1 MKMNEKRN
9 PGFIVRLLML
19 LMICCSAAAGAMAQ
33 TVVSGK
39 ITDKSTSDPLPGA
52 TVSITPNGG
61 KTRLGVSDMDGK
73 YRIDNLAAGQ
83 YRIKVSYMGYKTYEK
98 SVSLGSSDNK
108 VMNISLTEDA
118 TMLENLSV
126 EGRATRAQQA
136 GDTLSYNASAFK
148 VLDGSTAEELLAK
161 MPGIVVEGGEV
172 QAQGE
177 SVSKVMVDGKE
188 FFDGDVNLALKN
200 LPADIIASIEV
211 FDKKSDQ
218 AEFTG
223 FDDGE
228 EIKTINIVTK
238 SGYKEGVFG
247 KVYGGYGTDNRYN
260 AGGNINIFDESQR
273 LSILGMSN
281 NVNQQN
287 FSQEDL
293 SGVMSAQSSK
303 RGGRRGGGRRG
314 STDNFMVGSLGGVT
328 KTNGIGLNYVNEWN
342 DKLKLTSSY
351 FFNQSSN
358 DYQEKLQREYFE
370 SALPGMSY
378 MQDSESDMTNWN
390 HRVNMNLEYK
400 IDADN
405 TLQLRP
411 KFSYQ
416 SSNTL
421 SSYLGENL
429 LYGEQQSSIGSSSE
443 SDVKSYSAGLNATYR
458 HRFSKQGRTLSLSV
472 NGQITDKR
480 SDTYTD
486 YKESK
491 TEEGTTTATEYSQ
504 RKDNDE
510 KQTSLRTNLMYTE
523 PIVDNVQLSAN
534 YKFSYSNSDA
544 DKKTFE
550 SDGMTD
556 LGEQLIDQMSS
567 VYQTD
572 YLTHA
577 AGLGLRWNLDKW
589 RFTLGADF
597 QWASLDGEQSYP
609 VADNIS
615 HNYFSVLP
623 SAMIRY
629 SLNRNNSFM
638 LRYRS
643 SSTSPTL
650 QQLQSVV
657 DNTNPLFLSTGNPLL
672 DQQINHTLNL
682 RYTLTTMSGQTFIA
696 MLGATLRN
704 GYVADS
710 TFVATEDITLPGG
723 IEMDKGA
730 QLTRPVNL
738 DGYYSL
744 QAMLTYGFPL
754 DLIRSNVNLSLAG
767 NYASV
772 PTIFNG
778 VKSNTRELTFVPKV
792 VIGSNISDKLDFT
805 LSYSASINKALNS
818 VADLNTSNYV
828 THIAQARVGWTF
840 WAGLTLRSTL
850 TYTGY
855 SGLSADTEDYFLW
868 NASLGK
874 KFLKNNAA
882 EIRLD
887 VYDILGQSQSFR
899 QSVGS
904 NYYDYLTA
912 NVLQP
917 YAMVSFVYTIR

>member
-458 HRFSKQGRTLSLSV
+458 HRFNKQGRTLSLSV

-491 TEEGTTTATEYSQ
+491 TEDGTTTATEYSQ

-577 AGLGLRWNLDKW
+577 AGLGLRWNLDRW

-682 RYTLTTMSGQTFIA
+682 RYMLTTMSGQTFIA

>member
-1 MKMNEKRN
+1 MNDKRT
-9 PGFIVRLLML
+9 PGFIVRLLIL
-19 LMICCSAAAGAMAQ
+19 LMICCSAAVGAMAQ
-33 TVVSGK
+33 TVISGK

-52 TVSITPNGG
+52 TVSVTPNGG
-61 KTRLGVSDMDGK
+61 KARLGVSDMNGT
-73 YRIDNLAAGQ
+73 YRIENLAAGQ

-98 SVSLGSSDNK
+98 SISLSSSDNK

-118 TMLENLSV
+118 TMLDNISV
-126 EGRATRAQQA
+126 EGRATRAKQA

-273 LSILGMSN
+273 LSVLGMSN

-303 RGGRRGGGRRG
+303 RGGKRGGGRRG

-378 MQDSESDMTNWN
+378 MQDSESDITNWN

-458 HRFSKQGRTLSLSV
+458 HRFNKQGRTLSLSV

-491 TEEGTTTATEYSQ
+491 TDDGTTTATEYSQ

-510 KQTSLRTNLMYTE
+510 RQTSLRTNLMYTE

-544 DKKTFE
+544 DKKTYE

-556 LGEQLIDQMSS
+556 LGE
-567 VYQTD
+567 
-572 YLTHA
+572 
-577 AGLGLRWNLDKW
+577 
-589 RFTLGADF
+589 
-597 QWASLDGEQSYP
+597 
-609 VADNIS
+609 
-615 HNYFSVLP
+615 
-623 SAMIRY
+623 
-629 SLNRNNSFM
+629 
-638 LRYRS
+638 
-643 SSTSPTL
+643 
-650 QQLQSVV
+650 
-657 DNTNPLFLSTGNPLL
+657 
-672 DQQINHTLNL
+672 
-682 RYTLTTMSGQTFIA
+682 
-696 MLGATLRN
+696 
-704 GYVADS
+704 
-710 TFVATEDITLPGG
+710 
-723 IEMDKGA
+723 
-730 QLTRPVNL
+730 
-738 DGYYSL
+738 
-744 QAMLTYGFPL
+744 
-754 DLIRSNVNLSLAG
+754 
-767 NYASV
+767 
-772 PTIFNG
+772 
-778 VKSNTRELTFVPKV
+778 
-792 VIGSNISDKLDFT
+792 
-805 LSYSASINKALNS
+805 
-818 VADLNTSNYV
+818 
-828 THIAQARVGWTF
+828 
-840 WAGLTLRSTL
+840 
-850 TYTGY
+850 
-855 SGLSADTEDYFLW
+855 
-868 NASLGK
+868 
-874 KFLKNNAA
+874 
-882 EIRLD
+882 
-887 VYDILGQSQSFR
+887 
-899 QSVGS
+899 
-904 NYYDYLTA
+904 
-912 NVLQP
+912 
-917 YAMVSFVYTIR
+917 

>member
-1 MKMNEKRN
+1 MNEKRT

-19 LMICCSAAAGAMAQ
+19 LMICCSAAAGAIAQ

-61 KTRLGVSDMDGK
+61 NTRLGVSDMDGK

-491 TEEGTTTATEYSQ
+491 TEDGTTTATEYSQ

-805 LSYSASINKALNS
+805 LSYSASINNALSS

>member
-1 MKMNEKRN
+1 MKMNEKRT

-52 TVSITPNGG
+52 TVSITPDGG

-458 HRFSKQGRTLSLSV
+458 HRFNKQGRTLSLSV

-491 TEEGTTTATEYSQ
+491 TEDGTTTATEYSQ

-682 RYTLTTMSGQTFIA
+682 RYMLTTMSGQTFIA

-805 LSYSASINKALNS
+805 QSYSASINKALSS

>member
-19 LMICCSAAAGAMAQ
+19 LVICCSAAAGAMAQ

-52 TVSITPNGG
+52 TVSITPNDG

-458 HRFSKQGRTLSLSV
+458 HRFNKQGRTLSLSV

-491 TEEGTTTATEYSQ
+491 TEDGTTTATEYSQ

-629 SLNRNNSFM
+629 SLDRNNSFM

-792 VIGSNISDKLDFT
+792 VIGSNISDKLDFM
-805 LSYSASINKALNS
+805 LSYSASINKALSS

>member
-1 MKMNEKRN
+1 MNEKRN

-458 HRFSKQGRTLSLSV
+458 HRFNKQGRTLSLSV

-491 TEEGTTTATEYSQ
+491 TEDGTTTATEYSQ

-672 DQQINHTLNL
+672 DQ
-682 RYTLTTMSGQTFIA
+682 RLT
-696 MLGATLRN
+696 
-704 GYVADS
+704 
-710 TFVATEDITLPGG
+710 
-723 IEMDKGA
+723 
-730 QLTRPVNL
+730 
-738 DGYYSL
+738 
-744 QAMLTYGFPL
+744 
-754 DLIRSNVNLSLAG
+754 IRS
-767 NYASV
+767 
-772 PTIFNG
+772 T
-778 VKSNTRELTFVPKV
+778 
-792 VIGSNISDKLDFT
+792 
-805 LSYSASINKALNS
+805 
-818 VADLNTSNYV
+818 
-828 THIAQARVGWTF
+828 
-840 WAGLTLRSTL
+840 
-850 TYTGY
+850 
-855 SGLSADTEDYFLW
+855 
-868 NASLGK
+868 
-874 KFLKNNAA
+874 
-882 EIRLD
+882 
-887 VYDILGQSQSFR
+887 
-899 QSVGS
+899 
-904 NYYDYLTA
+904 
-912 NVLQP
+912 
-917 YAMVSFVYTIR
+917 

>member
-1 MKMNEKRN
+1 MNEKRT

-458 HRFSKQGRTLSLSV
+458 HRFNKQGRTLSLSV

-491 TEEGTTTATEYSQ
+491 TEDGTTTATEYSQ

-577 AGLGLRWNLDKW
+577 AGLGLRWNLDRW

-629 SLNRNNSFM
+629 SLDRNNSFM

-657 DNTNPLFLSTGNPLL
+657 DT
-672 DQQINHTLNL
+672 
-682 RYTLTTMSGQTFIA
+682 
-696 MLGATLRN
+696 
-704 GYVADS
+704 
-710 TFVATEDITLPGG
+710 
-723 IEMDKGA
+723 
-730 QLTRPVNL
+730 
-738 DGYYSL
+738 
-744 QAMLTYGFPL
+744 
-754 DLIRSNVNLSLAG
+754 LIRCSSLPETRC
-767 NYASV
+767 STSRL
-772 PTIFNG
+772 TI
-778 VKSNTRELTFVPKV
+778 
-792 VIGSNISDKLDFT
+792 
-805 LSYSASINKALNS
+805 
-818 VADLNTSNYV
+818 
-828 THIAQARVGWTF
+828 
-840 WAGLTLRSTL
+840 RST
-850 TYTGY
+850 
-855 SGLSADTEDYFLW
+855 
-868 NASLGK
+868 
-874 KFLKNNAA
+874 
-882 EIRLD
+882 
-887 VYDILGQSQSFR
+887 
-899 QSVGS
+899 
-904 NYYDYLTA
+904 
-912 NVLQP
+912 
-917 YAMVSFVYTIR
+917 

>member
-1 MKMNEKRN
+1 
-9 PGFIVRLLML
+9 
-19 LMICCSAAAGAMAQ
+19 
-33 TVVSGK
+33 
-39 ITDKSTSDPLPGA
+39 
-52 TVSITPNGG
+52 
-61 KTRLGVSDMDGK
+61 
-73 YRIDNLAAGQ
+73 
-83 YRIKVSYMGYKTYEK
+83 
-98 SVSLGSSDNK
+98 
-108 VMNISLTEDA
+108 
-118 TMLENLSV
+118 
-126 EGRATRAQQA
+126 
-136 GDTLSYNASAFK
+136 
-148 VLDGSTAEELLAK
+148 
-161 MPGIVVEGGEV
+161 
-172 QAQGE
+172 
-177 SVSKVMVDGKE
+177 
-188 FFDGDVNLALKN
+188 
-200 LPADIIASIEV
+200 
-211 FDKKSDQ
+211 
-218 AEFTG
+218 
-223 FDDGE
+223 
-228 EIKTINIVTK
+228 
-238 SGYKEGVFG
+238 
-247 KVYGGYGTDNRYN
+247 
-260 AGGNINIFDESQR
+260 
-273 LSILGMSN
+273 MSN

-458 HRFSKQGRTLSLSV
+458 HRFNKQGRTLSLSV

-491 TEEGTTTATEYSQ
+491 TEDGTTTATEYSQ

-550 SDGMTD
+550 NDGMTD

-615 HNYFSVLP
+615 HNY
-623 SAMIRY
+623 
-629 SLNRNNSFM
+629 SLCCR
-638 LRYRS
+638 
-643 SSTSPTL
+643 
-650 QQLQSVV
+650 
-657 DNTNPLFLSTGNPLL
+657 
-672 DQQINHTLNL
+672 
-682 RYTLTTMSGQTFIA
+682 
-696 MLGATLRN
+696 
-704 GYVADS
+704 
-710 TFVATEDITLPGG
+710 
-723 IEMDKGA
+723 
-730 QLTRPVNL
+730 RP
-738 DGYYSL
+738 
-744 QAMLTYGFPL
+744 
-754 DLIRSNVNLSLAG
+754 
-767 NYASV
+767 
-772 PTIFNG
+772 
-778 VKSNTRELTFVPKV
+778 
-792 VIGSNISDKLDFT
+792 
-805 LSYSASINKALNS
+805 
-818 VADLNTSNYV
+818 
-828 THIAQARVGWTF
+828 
-840 WAGLTLRSTL
+840 
-850 TYTGY
+850 
-855 SGLSADTEDYFLW
+855 
-868 NASLGK
+868 
-874 KFLKNNAA
+874 
-882 EIRLD
+882 
-887 VYDILGQSQSFR
+887 
-899 QSVGS
+899 
-904 NYYDYLTA
+904 
-912 NVLQP
+912 
-917 YAMVSFVYTIR
+917 

>member
-458 HRFSKQGRTLSLSV
+458 HRFNKQGRTLSLSV

-491 TEEGTTTATEYSQ
+491 TEDGTTTATEYSQ

-672 DQQINHTLNL
+672 DQ
-682 RYTLTTMSGQTFIA
+682 RLT
-696 MLGATLRN
+696 
-704 GYVADS
+704 
-710 TFVATEDITLPGG
+710 
-723 IEMDKGA
+723 
-730 QLTRPVNL
+730 
-738 DGYYSL
+738 
-744 QAMLTYGFPL
+744 
-754 DLIRSNVNLSLAG
+754 IRS
-767 NYASV
+767 
-772 PTIFNG
+772 T
-778 VKSNTRELTFVPKV
+778 
-792 VIGSNISDKLDFT
+792 
-805 LSYSASINKALNS
+805 
-818 VADLNTSNYV
+818 
-828 THIAQARVGWTF
+828 
-840 WAGLTLRSTL
+840 
-850 TYTGY
+850 
-855 SGLSADTEDYFLW
+855 
-868 NASLGK
+868 
-874 KFLKNNAA
+874 
-882 EIRLD
+882 
-887 VYDILGQSQSFR
+887 
-899 QSVGS
+899 
-904 NYYDYLTA
+904 
-912 NVLQP
+912 
-917 YAMVSFVYTIR
+917 

>member
-1 MKMNEKRN
+1 MNEKRN

-19 LMICCSAAAGAMAQ
+19 LMICCSAAVGAMAQ
-33 TVVSGK
+33 TVISGK

-52 TVSITPNGG
+52 TVSVTPNGG
-61 KTRLGVSDMDGK
+61 KARLGVSDMNGT
-73 YRIDNLAAGQ
+73 YRIENLAAGQ

-98 SVSLGSSDNK
+98 SVSLSSSDNK

-118 TMLENLSV
+118 TMLDNISV
-126 EGRATRAQQA
+126 EGRATRAKQA

-273 LSILGMSN
+273 LSVLGMSN

-303 RGGRRGGGRRG
+303 RGGKRGGGRRG

-443 SDVKSYSAGLNATYR
+443 SDVKSYSAGLNAIYR
-458 HRFSKQGRTLSLSV
+458 HRFNKQGRTLSLSV

-491 TEEGTTTATEYSQ
+491 TEDGTTTATEYSQ

-510 KQTSLRTNLMYTE
+510 RQTSLRTNLMYTE

-544 DKKTFE
+544 DKKTYE

-597 QWASLDGEQSYP
+597 QWASLDGDQSYP

-615 HNYFSVLP
+615 HSYFSVLP

-643 SSTSPTL
+643 SSTAPTL

-778 VKSNTRELTFVPKV
+778 VKSSTRELTFVPKV

-805 LSYSASINKALNS
+805 L
-818 VADLNTSNYV
+818 
-828 THIAQARVGWTF
+828 
-840 WAGLTLRSTL
+840 
-850 TYTGY
+850 
-855 SGLSADTEDYFLW
+855 
-868 NASLGK
+868 
-874 KFLKNNAA
+874 
-882 EIRLD
+882 
-887 VYDILGQSQSFR
+887 
-899 QSVGS
+899 
-904 NYYDYLTA
+904 
-912 NVLQP
+912 
-917 YAMVSFVYTIR
+917 

>member
-1 MKMNEKRN
+1 MNEKRT

-458 HRFSKQGRTLSLSV
+458 HRFNKQGRTLSLSV

-491 TEEGTTTATEYSQ
+491 TEDGTTTATEYSQ

-577 AGLGLRWNLDKW
+577 AGLGLRWNLDRW

-682 RYTLTTMSGQTFIA
+682 RYTLTTMS
-696 MLGATLRN
+696 
-704 GYVADS
+704 
-710 TFVATEDITLPGG
+710 
-723 IEMDKGA
+723 
-730 QLTRPVNL
+730 
-738 DGYYSL
+738 
-744 QAMLTYGFPL
+744 
-754 DLIRSNVNLSLAG
+754 
-767 NYASV
+767 
-772 PTIFNG
+772 
-778 VKSNTRELTFVPKV
+778 
-792 VIGSNISDKLDFT
+792 
-805 LSYSASINKALNS
+805 
-818 VADLNTSNYV
+818 
-828 THIAQARVGWTF
+828 
-840 WAGLTLRSTL
+840 
-850 TYTGY
+850 
-855 SGLSADTEDYFLW
+855 
-868 NASLGK
+868 
-874 KFLKNNAA
+874 
-882 EIRLD
+882 
-887 VYDILGQSQSFR
+887 
-899 QSVGS
+899 
-904 NYYDYLTA
+904 
-912 NVLQP
+912 
-917 YAMVSFVYTIR
+917 

>member
-1 MKMNEKRN
+1 MNEKRN

-458 HRFSKQGRTLSLSV
+458 HRFNKQGRTLSLSV

-567 VYQTD
+567 VYQTG

-577 AGLGLRWNLDKW
+577 AGLGLRWNLDRW

-609 VADNIS
+609 VADNI
-615 HNYFSVLP
+615 
-623 SAMIRY
+623 
-629 SLNRNNSFM
+629 
-638 LRYRS
+638 
-643 SSTSPTL
+643 
-650 QQLQSVV
+650 
-657 DNTNPLFLSTGNPLL
+657 
-672 DQQINHTLNL
+672 
-682 RYTLTTMSGQTFIA
+682 
-696 MLGATLRN
+696 
-704 GYVADS
+704 
-710 TFVATEDITLPGG
+710 
-723 IEMDKGA
+723 
-730 QLTRPVNL
+730 
-738 DGYYSL
+738 
-744 QAMLTYGFPL
+744 
-754 DLIRSNVNLSLAG
+754 
-767 NYASV
+767 
-772 PTIFNG
+772 
-778 VKSNTRELTFVPKV
+778 
-792 VIGSNISDKLDFT
+792 
-805 LSYSASINKALNS
+805 
-818 VADLNTSNYV
+818 
-828 THIAQARVGWTF
+828 
-840 WAGLTLRSTL
+840 
-850 TYTGY
+850 
-855 SGLSADTEDYFLW
+855 
-868 NASLGK
+868 
-874 KFLKNNAA
+874 
-882 EIRLD
+882 
-887 VYDILGQSQSFR
+887 
-899 QSVGS
+899 
-904 NYYDYLTA
+904 
-912 NVLQP
+912 
-917 YAMVSFVYTIR
+917 

>member
-1 MKMNEKRN
+1 
-9 PGFIVRLLML
+9 
-19 LMICCSAAAGAMAQ
+19 MAQ

-52 TVSITPNGG
+52 TVLITPNGG

-126 EGRATRAQQA
+126 EGRTTRAQQA

-458 HRFSKQGRTLSLSV
+458 HRFNKQGRTLSLSV

-480 SDTYTD
+480 SATYPD

-597 QWASLDGEQSYP
+597 QWASLDGEPSYP
-609 VADNIS
+609 VADTIS

-623 SAMIRY
+623 SAMI
-629 SLNRNNSFM
+629 LAQ
-638 LRYRS
+638 
-643 SSTSPTL
+643 P
-650 QQLQSVV
+650 QQLVHAALPQQFYIAHAAAAAVGCRQHQSAV
-657 DNTNPLFLSTGNPLL
+657 PLYRKPAA
-672 DQQINHTLNL
+672 
-682 RYTLTTMSGQTFIA
+682 RP
-696 MLGATLRN
+696 
-704 GYVADS
+704 AD
-710 TFVATEDITLPGG
+710 
-723 IEMDKGA
+723 
-730 QLTRPVNL
+730 
-738 DGYYSL
+738 
-744 QAMLTYGFPL
+744 
-754 DLIRSNVNLSLAG
+754 
-767 NYASV
+767 
-772 PTIFNG
+772 
-778 VKSNTRELTFVPKV
+778 
-792 VIGSNISDKLDFT
+792 
-805 LSYSASINKALNS
+805 
-818 VADLNTSNYV
+818 
-828 THIAQARVGWTF
+828 
-840 WAGLTLRSTL
+840 
-850 TYTGY
+850 
-855 SGLSADTEDYFLW
+855 
-868 NASLGK
+868 
-874 KFLKNNAA
+874 
-882 EIRLD
+882 
-887 VYDILGQSQSFR
+887 
-899 QSVGS
+899 
-904 NYYDYLTA
+904 
-912 NVLQP
+912 
-917 YAMVSFVYTIR
+917 

>member
-9 PGFIVRLLML
+9 PGFIVRLLIL

-39 ITDKSTSDPLPGA
+39 ITDKSTSDPLLGA

-458 HRFSKQGRTLSLSV
+458 HRFNKQGRTLSLSV

-486 YKESK
+486 YNESK
-491 TEEGTTTATEYSQ
+491 TEDGTTTATEYSQ
-504 RKDNDE
+504 RKDNDQ
-510 KQTSLRTNLMYTE
+510 KQTSVRTNLMYTE
-523 PIVDNVQLSAN
+523 PIMDNMQLSAN

-629 SLNRNNSFM
+629 SLDRNNSFM

-682 RYTLTTMSGQTFIA
+682 RYMLTTMSGQTFIA

-805 LSYSASINKALNS
+805 LSYSASINKALSS
-818 VADLNTSNYV
+818 VTDINTSNYV

>member
-1 MKMNEKRN
+1 MNEKRN

-421 SSYLGENL
+421 SGYLGENL

-458 HRFSKQGRTLSLSV
+458 HRFNKQGRTLSLSV

-491 TEEGTTTATEYSQ
+491 TEDGTTTATEYSQ

-704 GYVADS
+704 
-710 TFVATEDITLPGG
+710 
-723 IEMDKGA
+723 
-730 QLTRPVNL
+730 
-738 DGYYSL
+738 
-744 QAMLTYGFPL
+744 
-754 DLIRSNVNLSLAG
+754 
-767 NYASV
+767 
-772 PTIFNG
+772 
-778 VKSNTRELTFVPKV
+778 
-792 VIGSNISDKLDFT
+792 
-805 LSYSASINKALNS
+805 
-818 VADLNTSNYV
+818 
-828 THIAQARVGWTF
+828 
-840 WAGLTLRSTL
+840 
-850 TYTGY
+850 
-855 SGLSADTEDYFLW
+855 
-868 NASLGK
+868 
-874 KFLKNNAA
+874 
-882 EIRLD
+882 
-887 VYDILGQSQSFR
+887 
-899 QSVGS
+899 
-904 NYYDYLTA
+904 
-912 NVLQP
+912 
-917 YAMVSFVYTIR
+917 

>member
-1 MKMNEKRN
+1 MNEKRN

-19 LMICCSAAAGAMAQ
+19 LVICCSAAAGAMAQ

-39 ITDKSTSDPLPGA
+39 ITDKSTSDSLPGA
-52 TVSITPNGG
+52 TVSITPNDG

-458 HRFSKQGRTLSLSV
+458 HRFNKQGRTLSLSV

-710 TFVATEDITLPGG
+710 TFVAT
-723 IEMDKGA
+723 
-730 QLTRPVNL
+730 
-738 DGYYSL
+738 
-744 QAMLTYGFPL
+744 
-754 DLIRSNVNLSLAG
+754 
-767 NYASV
+767 
-772 PTIFNG
+772 
-778 VKSNTRELTFVPKV
+778 
-792 VIGSNISDKLDFT
+792 
-805 LSYSASINKALNS
+805 
-818 VADLNTSNYV
+818 
-828 THIAQARVGWTF
+828 
-840 WAGLTLRSTL
+840 
-850 TYTGY
+850 
-855 SGLSADTEDYFLW
+855 
-868 NASLGK
+868 
-874 KFLKNNAA
+874 
-882 EIRLD
+882 
-887 VYDILGQSQSFR
+887 
-899 QSVGS
+899 
-904 NYYDYLTA
+904 
-912 NVLQP
+912 
-917 YAMVSFVYTIR
+917 

>member
-458 HRFSKQGRTLSLSV
+458 HRFNKQGRTLSLSV

-544 DKKTFE
+544 DKNTFE

-629 SLNRNNSFM
+629 SLDRNNSFM

-805 LSYSASINKALNS
+805 LSYSASINKALCS

>member
-1 MKMNEKRN
+1 MNEKRT

-458 HRFSKQGRTLSLSV
+458 HRFNKQGRTLSLSV

-491 TEEGTTTATEYSQ
+491 TEDGTTTATEYSQ

-597 QWASLDGEQSYP
+597 QWASLDGDQSYP

-682 RYTLTTMSGQTFIA
+682 RYMLTTMSGQTFIA

-805 LSYSASINKALNS
+805 LSDSASINKALSS

>member
-416 SSNTL
+416 SSNTM

-458 HRFSKQGRTLSLSV
+458 HRFNKQGRTLSLSV

-550 SDGMTD
+550 SDGMID

-577 AGLGLRWNLDKW
+577 AGLGLRWNLD
-589 RFTLGADF
+589 R
-597 QWASLDGEQSYP
+597 
-609 VADNIS
+609 
-615 HNYFSVLP
+615 
-623 SAMIRY
+623 
-629 SLNRNNSFM
+629 
-638 LRYRS
+638 
-643 SSTSPTL
+643 
-650 QQLQSVV
+650 
-657 DNTNPLFLSTGNPLL
+657 
-672 DQQINHTLNL
+672 
-682 RYTLTTMSGQTFIA
+682 
-696 MLGATLRN
+696 
-704 GYVADS
+704 
-710 TFVATEDITLPGG
+710 
-723 IEMDKGA
+723 
-730 QLTRPVNL
+730 
-738 DGYYSL
+738 
-744 QAMLTYGFPL
+744 
-754 DLIRSNVNLSLAG
+754 
-767 NYASV
+767 
-772 PTIFNG
+772 
-778 VKSNTRELTFVPKV
+778 
-792 VIGSNISDKLDFT
+792 
-805 LSYSASINKALNS
+805 
-818 VADLNTSNYV
+818 
-828 THIAQARVGWTF
+828 
-840 WAGLTLRSTL
+840 
-850 TYTGY
+850 
-855 SGLSADTEDYFLW
+855 
-868 NASLGK
+868 
-874 KFLKNNAA
+874 
-882 EIRLD
+882 
-887 VYDILGQSQSFR
+887 
-899 QSVGS
+899 
-904 NYYDYLTA
+904 
-912 NVLQP
+912 
-917 YAMVSFVYTIR
+917 

>member
-1 MKMNEKRN
+1 MNEKRN

-19 LMICCSAAAGAMAQ
+19 LVICCSAAAGAMAQ

-52 TVSITPNGG
+52 TVSITPNDG

-458 HRFSKQGRTLSLSV
+458 HRFNKQGRTLSLSV

-491 TEEGTTTATEYSQ
+491 TEDGTTTATEYSQ

-629 SLNRNNSFM
+629 SLDRNNSFM

-792 VIGSNISDKLDFT
+792 VIGSNISDKLDFM
-805 LSYSASINKALNS
+805 LSYSASINKALSS

>member
-161 MPGIVVEGGEV
+161 MPGIVVESGEV

-429 LYGEQQSSIGSSSE
+429 LYGEQQSSIDSSSE

-657 DNTNPLFLSTGNPLL
+657 DTPIRCSSLPETRCSTS
-672 DQQINHTLNL
+672 
-682 RYTLTTMSGQTFIA
+682 RLT
-696 MLGATLRN
+696 
-704 GYVADS
+704 
-710 TFVATEDITLPGG
+710 
-723 IEMDKGA
+723 
-730 QLTRPVNL
+730 
-738 DGYYSL
+738 
-744 QAMLTYGFPL
+744 
-754 DLIRSNVNLSLAG
+754 IRS
-767 NYASV
+767 
-772 PTIFNG
+772 T
-778 VKSNTRELTFVPKV
+778 
-792 VIGSNISDKLDFT
+792 
-805 LSYSASINKALNS
+805 
-818 VADLNTSNYV
+818 
-828 THIAQARVGWTF
+828 
-840 WAGLTLRSTL
+840 
-850 TYTGY
+850 
-855 SGLSADTEDYFLW
+855 
-868 NASLGK
+868 
-874 KFLKNNAA
+874 
-882 EIRLD
+882 
-887 VYDILGQSQSFR
+887 
-899 QSVGS
+899 
-904 NYYDYLTA
+904 
-912 NVLQP
+912 
-917 YAMVSFVYTIR
+917 

>member
-458 HRFSKQGRTLSLSV
+458 HRFNKQGRTLSLSV

-491 TEEGTTTATEYSQ
+491 NEDGTTTATEYSQ

-577 AGLGLRWNLDKW
+577 AGLGLRWNLDRW

-597 QWASLDGEQSYP
+597 QWASLDGDQSYP

-629 SLNRNNSFM
+629 SLDRNNSFM

-805 LSYSASINKALNS
+805 LSYSASINKALCS

>member
-458 HRFSKQGRTLSLSV
+458 HRFNKQGRTLSLSV

-577 AGLGLRWNLDKW
+577 AGLGLRWNLDRW
-589 RFTLGADF
+589 RFTLGADL

-805 LSYSASINKALNS
+805 LSYSTSINKALSS

>member
-458 HRFSKQGRTLSLSV
+458 HRFNKQGRTLSLSV

-491 TEEGTTTATEYSQ
+491 TEDGTTTATEYSQ

-577 AGLGLRWNLDKW
+577 AGLGLRWNLDRW

-805 LSYSASINKALNS
+805 LSYSASTNKALSS

>member
-1 MKMNEKRN
+1 MNEKRT

-19 LMICCSAAAGAMAQ
+19 LMICCSAAAGAMGQ

-458 HRFSKQGRTLSLSV
+458 HRFNKHGRTLSLSV

-577 AGLGLRWNLDKW
+577 AGLGLRWNLDRW

-650 QQLQSVV
+650 QQLQSCRQHQSAV
-657 DNTNPLFLSTGNPLL
+657 PLYRKPAA
-672 DQQINHTLNL
+672 
-682 RYTLTTMSGQTFIA
+682 RP
-696 MLGATLRN
+696 
-704 GYVADS
+704 AD
-710 TFVATEDITLPGG
+710 
-723 IEMDKGA
+723 
-730 QLTRPVNL
+730 
-738 DGYYSL
+738 
-744 QAMLTYGFPL
+744 
-754 DLIRSNVNLSLAG
+754 
-767 NYASV
+767 
-772 PTIFNG
+772 
-778 VKSNTRELTFVPKV
+778 
-792 VIGSNISDKLDFT
+792 
-805 LSYSASINKALNS
+805 
-818 VADLNTSNYV
+818 
-828 THIAQARVGWTF
+828 
-840 WAGLTLRSTL
+840 
-850 TYTGY
+850 
-855 SGLSADTEDYFLW
+855 
-868 NASLGK
+868 
-874 KFLKNNAA
+874 
-882 EIRLD
+882 
-887 VYDILGQSQSFR
+887 
-899 QSVGS
+899 
-904 NYYDYLTA
+904 
-912 NVLQP
+912 
-917 YAMVSFVYTIR
+917 

>member
-1 MKMNEKRN
+1 MNEKRP

-61 KTRLGVSDMDGK
+61 KARLGVSDINGT

-83 YRIKVSYMGYKTYEK
+83 YHIKVSYMGYKTYEK
-98 SVSLGSSDNK
+98 SVSLSSSDNK

-118 TMLENLSV
+118 TMLDNISV
-126 EGRATRAQQA
+126 EGRATRAKQA
-136 GDTLSYNASAFK
+136 GDTLSYNASVFK

-177 SVSKVMVDGKE
+177 SVGKVMVDGKE

-238 SGYKEGVFG
+238 SGYKEGTFG

-303 RGGRRGGGRRG
+303 RGGKRGGGRRG

-421 SSYLGENL
+421 SCYLGENL
-429 LYGEQQSSIGSSSE
+429 LYGEQQSSICSSSE

-458 HRFSKQGRTLSLSV
+458 HRFNKQGRTLSLSV

-486 YKESK
+486 YNESK
-491 TEEGTTTATEYSQ
+491 TDDCTITATEYSQ

-510 KQTSLRTNLMYTE
+510 RQTSLRTNLMYTE

-544 DKKTFE
+544 DKKTYE

-577 AGLGLRWNLDKW
+577 AGLGFKWNLDKW

-597 QWASLDGEQSYP
+597 QWASLDGDQSYP

-643 SSTSPTL
+643 SSTAPTL

-778 VKSNTRELTFVPKV
+778 VKSSTRELTFVPKV

-805 LSYSASINKALNS
+805 LSYSASINEALSS
-818 VADLNTSNYV
+818 VADMNTSNYV
-828 THIAQARVGWTF
+828 THIAQARAGWTF

-887 VYDILGQSQSFR
+887 VYDILGQSRSFR

>member
-1 MKMNEKRN
+1 MKMNEKRT

-458 HRFSKQGRTLSLSV
+458 HRFNKQGRTLSLSV

-577 AGLGLRWNLDKW
+577 AGLGLRWNLDRW
-589 RFTLGADF
+589 RFTLGADL

-805 LSYSASINKALNS
+805 LSYSTSINKALSS

>member
-1 MKMNEKRN
+1 MKMNEKRT

-19 LMICCSAAAGAMAQ
+19 LMICCSAAAGAMGQ

-458 HRFSKQGRTLSLSV
+458 HRFNKHGRTLSLSV

-577 AGLGLRWNLDKW
+577 AGLGLRWNLDRW

-738 DGYYSL
+738 D
-744 QAMLTYGFPL
+744 
-754 DLIRSNVNLSLAG
+754 
-767 NYASV
+767 
-772 PTIFNG
+772 
-778 VKSNTRELTFVPKV
+778 
-792 VIGSNISDKLDFT
+792 
-805 LSYSASINKALNS
+805 
-818 VADLNTSNYV
+818 
-828 THIAQARVGWTF
+828 
-840 WAGLTLRSTL
+840 
-850 TYTGY
+850 
-855 SGLSADTEDYFLW
+855 
-868 NASLGK
+868 
-874 KFLKNNAA
+874 
-882 EIRLD
+882 
-887 VYDILGQSQSFR
+887 
-899 QSVGS
+899 
-904 NYYDYLTA
+904 
-912 NVLQP
+912 
-917 YAMVSFVYTIR
+917 

>member
-458 HRFSKQGRTLSLSV
+458 HRFNKQGRTLSLSV

-730 QLTRPVNL
+730 LLTRPVNL

-767 NYASV
+767 NYANV

-805 LSYSASINKALNS
+805 LSYSASINKALCS

>member
-1 MKMNEKRN
+1 MKMNEKRT

-458 HRFSKQGRTLSLSV
+458 HRFNKQGRTLSLSV

-491 TEEGTTTATEYSQ
+491 TEDGTTTATEYSQ

-577 AGLGLRWNLDKW
+577 AGLGLRWNLDRW

-682 RYTLTTMSGQTFIA
+682 RYTLTTMS
-696 MLGATLRN
+696 
-704 GYVADS
+704 
-710 TFVATEDITLPGG
+710 
-723 IEMDKGA
+723 
-730 QLTRPVNL
+730 
-738 DGYYSL
+738 
-744 QAMLTYGFPL
+744 
-754 DLIRSNVNLSLAG
+754 
-767 NYASV
+767 
-772 PTIFNG
+772 
-778 VKSNTRELTFVPKV
+778 
-792 VIGSNISDKLDFT
+792 
-805 LSYSASINKALNS
+805 
-818 VADLNTSNYV
+818 
-828 THIAQARVGWTF
+828 
-840 WAGLTLRSTL
+840 
-850 TYTGY
+850 
-855 SGLSADTEDYFLW
+855 
-868 NASLGK
+868 
-874 KFLKNNAA
+874 
-882 EIRLD
+882 
-887 VYDILGQSQSFR
+887 
-899 QSVGS
+899 
-904 NYYDYLTA
+904 
-912 NVLQP
+912 
-917 YAMVSFVYTIR
+917 